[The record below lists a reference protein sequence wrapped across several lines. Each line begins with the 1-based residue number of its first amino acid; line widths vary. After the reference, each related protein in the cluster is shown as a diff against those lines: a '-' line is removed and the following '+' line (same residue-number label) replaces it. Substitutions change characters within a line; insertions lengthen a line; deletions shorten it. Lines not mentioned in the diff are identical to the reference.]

1 MKGGAKASPFFI
13 TFIGM
18 KKGMIWVMSAL
29 LFAACQNPT
38 GVVEPEDGED
48 AGREFIRAVL
58 DGDYVKAET
67 YIVQDEEDKELYS
80 RYVDHMRKLS
90 GKELIEYK
98 QSNITIHEI
107 TPLGDT
113 AVLMKYSNSVSKEPQ
128 QLKIVK
134 RNGKWLVDFSYLFIQ
149 EKKQ

>member
-1 MKGGAKASPFFI
+1 
-13 TFIGM
+13 
-18 KKGMIWVMSAL
+18 MIWVMSAL
-29 LFAACQNPT
+29 LFAACNNPT
-38 GVVEPEDGED
+38 GVVEPEDGAD

-58 DGDYVKAET
+58 DGDYLKGEA
-67 YIVQDEEDKELYS
+67 YIVQDEEDKELYK
-80 RYVDHMRKLS
+80 RYVDYMRKLP

-107 TPLGDT
+107 QQMGDT
-113 AVLMKYSNSVSKEPQ
+113 AVIMKYSNSATKEPQ
-128 QLKIVK
+128 NLKIIK

>member
-1 MKGGAKASPFFI
+1 
-13 TFIGM
+13 
-18 KKGMIWVMSAL
+18 MIWILSAL
-29 LFAACQNPT
+29 FFTACQNAT

-48 AGREFIRAVL
+48 AGREFVRAVL

-67 YIVQDEEDKELYS
+67 YIVKDEEDVELYK
-80 RYVDHMRKLS
+80 RYVDYMRKLD

-107 TPLGDT
+107 QHQGDT
-113 AVLMKYSNSVSKEPQ
+113 TVIMKYSNSVTKQPQ
-128 QLKIVK
+128 NLKVVK
-134 RNGKWLVDFSYLFIQ
+134 RNDKWLVDFSYTFIQ